1 MSFAIGTMLLA
12 IVTAVACALPGT
24 FVVLRRWSM
33 LVDAIA
39 QSVLPGIVV
48 GYFITRNFD
57 SPLLIFGSA
66 LAGLLVVLGAEWL
79 SRTGLLTGDTPQGL
93 IFPALFSGG
102 VILVSMNFANI
113 HLDTHMVL
121 AGDLNITAFRHL
133 IIGGVSVGPSYMYVM
148 LAVLLVNVTFLTVF
162 YSKLKVTTFD
172 PEFAGSLG
180 IRTGLINTAFMFLVS
195 VTFNAS
201 GAILVIAL
209 VVVPPATAYLLSTRL
224 PVMMTLTVI
233 IASVGAVAGFWVA
246 YILDAATSAGMA
258 VFYGIMFAAV
268 LVGTRLAQRRRQL
281 AHHEI
286 SALASA
292 QTGPPDVTSDHAGEH
307 RDSILESNLASA
319 GEPPCLRQRY
329 RPHPPSRQSPGHGL
343 TGHQATGRGEPRLPR
358 TIRPHRSDRQRTQYR
373 APRNPTRTDSARIS
387 LQRARHTLAKYCRG
401 GLRNQSCPH

>member
-1 MSFAIGTMLLA
+1 MSFAIGTILLA
-12 IVTAVACALPGT
+12 VVTAVACALPGT
-24 FVVLRRWSM
+24 FVVLRRGSM
-33 LVDAIA
+33 LVDVIA
-39 QSVLPGIVV
+39 HSVLPGIVV

-57 SPLLIFGSA
+57 SPLLIIGSA

-79 SRTGLLTGDTPQGL
+79 TRTGLFTGDAPQGL

-102 VILVSMNFANI
+102 VILVSINFANI

-121 AGDLNITAFRHL
+121 AGDLNIAAFRHL
-133 IIGGVSVGPSYMYVM
+133 IIGGVSLGPSYMYVM

-162 YSKLKVTTFD
+162 YSKLKVMTFD

-209 VVVPPATAYLLSTRL
+209 VVVPPVTAYLLSTRL

-233 IASVGAVAGFWVA
+233 IAIVGAVAGFWVA
-246 YILDAATSAGMA
+246 YVLDAATSAGMA
-258 VFYGIMFAAV
+258 VFYGLMFAAV
-268 LVGTRLAQRRRQL
+268 LAGTRLAQRRRKL

-292 QTGPPDVTSDHAGEH
+292 
-307 RDSILESNLASA
+307 
-319 GEPPCLRQRY
+319 
-329 RPHPPSRQSPGHGL
+329 
-343 TGHQATGRGEPRLPR
+343 
-358 TIRPHRSDRQRTQYR
+358 
-373 APRNPTRTDSARIS
+373 
-387 LQRARHTLAKYCRG
+387 
-401 GLRNQSCPH
+401 

>member
-24 FVVLRRWSM
+24 FVVLRRGSM
-33 LVDAIA
+33 LVDVIVH
-39 QSVLPGIVV
+39 SVLPGIVV

-79 SRTGLLTGDTPQGL
+79 SRTGLFTGDAPQGL

-121 AGDLNITAFRHL
+121 AGDLNIAAFRHL
-133 IIGGVSVGPSYMYVM
+133 IIGGVSEGPSYMYVM
-148 LAVLLVNVTFLTVF
+148 LAVLLVNVIFLTVF

-172 PEFAGSLG
+172 SEFAGSLG

-209 VVVPPATAYLLSTRL
+209 VVVPPVTAYLLSTRL

-246 YILDAATSAGMA
+246 YILDAATSAGVA
-258 VFYGIMFAAV
+258 VFYWIMFAAV

-281 AHHEI
+281 AHHKI

-292 QTGPPDVTSDHAGEH
+292 
-307 RDSILESNLASA
+307 
-319 GEPPCLRQRY
+319 
-329 RPHPPSRQSPGHGL
+329 
-343 TGHQATGRGEPRLPR
+343 
-358 TIRPHRSDRQRTQYR
+358 
-373 APRNPTRTDSARIS
+373 
-387 LQRARHTLAKYCRG
+387 
-401 GLRNQSCPH
+401 

>member
-1 MSFAIGTMLLA
+1 MSFVIGTMLLA
-12 IVTAVACALPGT
+12 VVTAVACALPGT
-24 FVVLRRWSM
+24 FVVLRRGSM
-33 LVDAIA
+33 LVDVIA
-39 QSVLPGIVV
+39 HSVLPGIVV

-57 SPLLIFGSA
+57 SPLLIIGSA

-79 SRTGLLTGDTPQGL
+79 TRTGLFTGDAPQGL

-102 VILVSMNFANI
+102 VILVSINFANI

-121 AGDLNITAFRHL
+121 AGDLNIAAFRHL
-133 IIGGVSVGPSYMYVM
+133 IIGGVSLGPSYMYVM

-162 YSKLKVTTFD
+162 YSKLKVMTFD

-209 VVVPPATAYLLSTRL
+209 VVVPPVTAYLLSTRL

-233 IASVGAVAGFWVA
+233 IAIVGAVAGFWVA
-246 YILDAATSAGMA
+246 YVLDAATSAGMA
-258 VFYGIMFAAV
+258 VFYGLMFAAV
-268 LVGTRLAQRRRQL
+268 LAGTRLAQRRRKL

-292 QTGPPDVTSDHAGEH
+292 
-307 RDSILESNLASA
+307 
-319 GEPPCLRQRY
+319 
-329 RPHPPSRQSPGHGL
+329 
-343 TGHQATGRGEPRLPR
+343 
-358 TIRPHRSDRQRTQYR
+358 
-373 APRNPTRTDSARIS
+373 
-387 LQRARHTLAKYCRG
+387 
-401 GLRNQSCPH
+401 